1 MPFELPPH
9 LAGQQGNMNFQPEA
23 QATGKDP
30 MVRWYEVN
38 DGPWHPPGLT
48 SGTGDGGGRSMMP
61 SMRDNQFIVPS
72 RSNIPS
78 EIMPH
83 SDSGY
88 GSYQNQT
95 SIANGSVCDDSF
107 DTNPDTQSIMGGS
120 MVDTRFS
127 VSDVVSETPIALNV
141 PCEWGNPIRIETVT
155 MRCRVCGKKHD
166 QRHKKPFKCDVQE
179 CPRRLEGF
187 STTNDLD
194 RHKRSVHPGSQTSG
208 HRYVCPIGPCK
219 SKDKI
224 WPRADNFKAHL
235 KRVHSKEPV
244 PDEYLESC
252 IYKLPTS
259 VAEPQ
264 DNPRQDE
271 VMSDYEYS
279 GLANGQANSWPRF
292 LEAAHSI
299 GSLGPL
305 SEAQGEETLSL
316 SASQQGLANLHIHHT
331 APHPELYQQ
340 TTQPDPVYNGPI
352 LSSSPIQ
359 HNKSPRESE
368 ASESTSP
375 PSEEQMAQVP
385 RGHPTGAQ
393 VTGVDESR
401 FGLLDESGEP
411 LLKHS
416 PAHSIVDDLVKTDDG
431 ISDST
436 DPEDFFAHE
445 TGLPKFDFRN
455 PDMNVLRK
463 FVDDLQ
469 SRGLLEPLGLKKEG
483 CGTAE
488 PTKAEGS
495 PTTNPHHRHLCSTC
509 GKIFPRKCELKK
521 HEKRHEKP
529 YGCTMPGCE
538 RRFGSKNDWKRHEN
552 TQHPMSETWRGRNGG
567 TRKEI
572 SEWKDFD
579 LSKRGTGD
587 SEDGDD
593 SGLSA
598 RVVKAHRSSRE
609 GIHHPL
615 GHLKSKRKRDDVSNA
630 SSAKKSRVLRSV
642 QCAAAAAATGMK
654 GTWQHVPLPSLPRSS
669 HSLDVVAGNAYVFG
683 GEVEARKPVDNDM
696 HVVVL
701 PWSGAPADYYAI
713 KAKPSPRTSADDE
726 DTAVPPVTEED
737 ETDAQL
743 RDPLTEVPLG
753 SSTSTPGESES
764 STPDKGKTPE
774 TADVPAPRIGHA
786 TAVIGSRIFLFGG
799 RSAAAGSPIPPARSY
814 HSATATEKPRD
825 FALKPLRLRRSSTW
839 KEWAEGDSAEV
850 GIPQRPI
857 PGTIAEKSTDDEAAG
872 AGFGTFI
879 IHAGCLADGTRGSDV
894 WAFDVH

>member
-1 MPFELPPH
+1 MENHHLSLTSPAPSDVHPIDHSLNIPFELPPH
-9 LAGQQGNMNFQPEA
+9 LAGQQGNMNFQHEA

-61 SMRDNQFIVPS
+61 SIRDSQFIVPS

-127 VSDVVSETPIALNV
+127 VSDVVSETPIALNG

-155 MRCRVCGKKHD
+155 MRCGVCGKSVRTKSELKKHD
-166 QRHKKPFKCDVQE
+166 QRHKKPFKCDVQD

-235 KRVHSKEPV
+235 KRVHSKETV

-279 GLANGQANSWPRF
+279 GLANGQANNWPRF

-316 SASQQGLANLHIHHT
+316 SASQRGLANLHIHHT
-331 APHPELYQQ
+331 ASHPELYQQ
-340 TTQPDPVYNGPI
+340 TTQPDPVCNGPI

-375 PSEEQMAQVP
+375 PSEEQMAQIP

-401 FGLLDESGEP
+401 FGLLDESSEP

-416 PAHSIVDDLVKTDDG
+416 PAHSIVDLGKTDDG

-436 DPEDFFAHE
+436 DPEDFFTHE

-455 PDMNVLRK
+455 PDMNFLRK

-483 CGTAE
+483 YGMAE

-552 TQHPMSETWRGRNGG
+552 TQHPMSETWRCDQESCGRLCDRREMLKAHLERDHQIDDPSKLEARLEKCRVGRNREARFWCGFCQNVIEIKQKDHGTWAERFDHIDEHISGRNGG
-567 TRKEI
+567 ARKEI
-572 SEWKDFD
+572 SEWKNFD
-579 LSKRGTGD
+579 LSKQGAGD

-598 RVVKAHRSSRE
+598 GVVKAHRSSRE

-615 GHLKSKRKRDDVSNA
+615 GHLKSKRKRDDVGNA
-630 SSAKKSRVLRSV
+630 SSAKKSKVLRSV
-642 QCAAAAAATGMK
+642 QCCGC
-654 GTWQHVPLPSLPRSS
+654 
-669 HSLDVVAGNAYVFG
+669 
-683 GEVEARKPVDNDM
+683 GE
-696 HVVVL
+696 L
-701 PWSGAPADYYAI
+701 
-713 KAKPSPRTSADDE
+713 
-726 DTAVPPVTEED
+726 VTVS
-737 ETDAQL
+737 QL
-743 RDPLTEVPLG
+743 RC
-753 SSTSTPGESES
+753 
-764 STPDKGKTPE
+764 
-774 TADVPAPRIGHA
+774 IGCEHEPC
-786 TAVIGSRIFLFGG
+786 GNC
-799 RSAAAGSPIPPARSY
+799 
-814 HSATATEKPRD
+814 
-825 FALKPLRLRRSSTW
+825 RR
-839 KEWAEGDSAEV
+839 
-850 GIPQRPI
+850 
-857 PGTIAEKSTDDEAAG
+857 
-872 AGFGTFI
+872 
-879 IHAGCLADGTRGSDV
+879 
-894 WAFDVH
+894 